1 MKLKKVLKNMSQD
14 DVIQIRVGNSPIGI
28 IGFKADME
36 EWRRK
41 ITSGPMMMRA
51 RSC

>member
-1 MKLKKVLKNMSQD
+1 MSQD
-14 DVIQIRVGNSPIGI
+14 GVSQIRVGDSPIGI
-28 IGFKADME
+28 IGFKDAME